1 MTEIETPGM
10 PEEDEKTGGITMLHN
25 RLRKLILDGVYPPG
39 ARLSERELA
48 HTLGVSRTPLRE
60 VLRMLQREGL
70 VETGRYQ
77 RARVAPL
84 DPMALDRL
92 YAGRIQLET
101 LGLAL
106 TFPHLQ
112 EEDFA
117 ELDAALATMR
127 SATTM
132 ESWEVPHR
140 LFHQLLVAQ
149 AGEQL
154 CATMS
159 NYADQSQRYRL
170 MLADR
175 EIHAQSVSMVEHG
188 QILQACRERNRA
200 EAIQQLA
207 RHLARTALTVLAHMA
222 PEYEP
227 VAVRTALTL
236 AQTGSSHP
244 AEAPGQEGLQ
254 MVRKRRI
261 SPEHLWNYKSRCA
274 LLVMMPEAAMK
285 DQDKLQ

>member
-1 MTEIETPGM
+1 MTEFEIQEV
-10 PEEDEKTGGITMLHN
+10 PEEDEKAGGITALHN
-25 RLRKLILDGVYPPG
+25 RLRQLILDGVYPPG

-77 RARVAPL
+77 RARVAAL
-84 DPMALDRL
+84 DPVALDML

-106 TFPHLQ
+106 TIPCLQ

-117 ELDAALATMR
+117 ELDAALSAMR

-132 ESWEVPHR
+132 EDWEIPHR
-140 LFHQLLVAQ
+140 RFHQLLVSQ

-154 CATMS
+154 RATMAS
-159 NYADQSQRYRL
+159 YADQSQRYRL
-170 MLADR
+170 ILAYR
-175 EIHAQSVSMVEHG
+175 EIHAQSVSAVEHG
-188 QILQACRERNRA
+188 RILQACRERNRE
-200 EAIQQLA
+200 EAVQQYA
-207 RHLARTALTVLAHMA
+207 RHLARTALTALAHMA

-227 VAVRTALTL
+227 VAVRTALALVHT
-236 AQTGSSHP
+236 SSSLP
-244 AEAPGQEGLQ
+244 AEATQQRRHTEGEKKKDLTRTSLQ
-254 MVRKRRI
+254 
-261 SPEHLWNYKSRCA
+261 S
-274 LLVMMPEAAMK
+274 
-285 DQDKLQ
+285 